1 MIYQG
6 IESVSQKV
14 PLKSMLKKK
23 ISAWNFG
30 SLPTESSP
38 REAPG
43 GHAPKKGFTIWNQ
56 RKKGLTNGF
65 LH

>member
-6 IESVSQKV
+6 IESVTLKV

-43 GHAPKKGFTIWNQ
+43 GHAPKKRFTIW
-56 RKKGLTNGF
+56 R
-65 LH
+65 

>member
-23 ISAWNFG
+23 ISAWNNLVRF
-30 SLPTESSP
+30 PTESSP

-43 GHAPKKGFTIWNQ
+43 GHAPKKDFTIW
-56 RKKGLTNGF
+56 R
-65 LH
+65 